1 MADRIGQHFGDYRL
15 VRLIGQGDFG
25 EVYLGEHL
33 RHSGQ
38 AAIKVLHTRLRD
50 VDALYFLNE
59 ERRIYN
65 LKHPHVVRLLD
76 YDFKDDIP
84 FLIMDYL
91 PNGTLRQRYP
101 EGTLLPL
108 ADILSY
114 VKQVADV
121 LQYAHDKNLIHCGI
135 KPENMLLLGRNNVVL
150 LSDFCLPL
158 IVRSSYSQG
167 KQAMSIRTVNY
178 LAPEQIQGHP
188 GPASDQYAL
197 GIVVYEWINGAR
209 PFDGSSPEII
219 RKHLTMLPPPLRDKN
234 PWLPNAIEQ
243 VVLTALAKNPKGR
256 FPSVQDFANALEQA
270 ILSHPIDT
278 SAPNLPL
285 PFPPEFPIIPVSPH
299 TFTRRDALR

>member
-50 VDALYFLNE
+50 VDALHFLSE
-59 ERRIYN
+59 ECRIYN
-65 LKHPHVVRLLD
+65 LQHPNMVRLLD

-91 PNGTLRQRYP
+91 PEGTLRKRYP
-101 EGTLLPL
+101 EGTCLPL

-121 LQYAHDKNLIHCGI
+121 LQYAHDKNLIHCGV
-135 KPENMLLLGRNNVVL
+135 KPENMLFGRNDAVQ
-150 LSDFCLPL
+150 LSDFCLPF
-158 IVRSSYSQG
+158 IVRSSYFQG
-167 KQAMSIRTVNY
+167 KQARSNRTVNY

-188 GPASDQYAL
+188 CPASDQYAL
-197 GIVVYEWINGAR
+197 GIVVYEWINGAC

-219 RKHLTMLPPPLRDKN
+219 SKHLTMLPPPLCEKN
-234 PWLPNAIEQ
+234 PGLPTAIEQ
-243 VVLTALAKNPKGR
+243 VVLIALAKNPKGR
-256 FPSVQDFANALEQA
+256 FPSVQEFANALEKA
-270 ILSHPIDT
+270 ILEHQP
-278 SAPNLPL
+278 PFLPE
-285 PFPPEFPIIPVSPH
+285 PPIILDSPPV
-299 TFTRRDALR
+299 